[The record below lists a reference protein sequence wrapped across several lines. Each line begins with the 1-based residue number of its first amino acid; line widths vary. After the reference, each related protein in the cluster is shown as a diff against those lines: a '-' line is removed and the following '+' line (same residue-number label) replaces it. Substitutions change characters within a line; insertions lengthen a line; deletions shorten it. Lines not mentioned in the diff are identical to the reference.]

1 MSQRLGPIQ
10 NRILAM
16 NIAGMTLVLLLV
28 VSGQIQAQYGAPTDG
43 EWPTYG
49 GDLGSTKYSPLDQI
63 NAENFGELEV
73 AWRWRS
79 IDGFLSVTT
88 PTGGEWSTDS
98 RVIFSDL
105 DQRDPNRWR
114 DSLAPTITNFKATP
128 LMIGGRI
135 FINMPT
141 SVTAAVDAESGE
153 TLWVLNPKSYE
164 EGTTTMTARWNQRG
178 VAYWANGPERTD
190 ERILFGTGNGY
201 LLCVDAKTG
210 RPCLDFGVNGRRDL
224 MADIPRAQRDER
236 DWLNALLYSVQSPPI
251 VFGDT
256 VVTPMSLS
264 SYNNRKETP
273 PGWMRGFDIKSGETQ
288 WTFHTIPQGDEFGN
302 DTWGGD
308 SWRETGKVG
317 VWTMMSIDSELGY
330 IYLPLNTAAPDYYGG
345 HRPGRNLYAES
356 LVALDLETG
365 ERVWHF
371 QMVHHGLWDY
381 DLPAAPN
388 LLDITVDGRPIKAVA
403 QITKQGFIF
412 VFDRV
417 TGEPVWPIE
426 ERPVSTETDID
437 GEVPWPTQ
445 PFPTKP
451 APFDY
456 QGVTIEGLV
465 NFPPEIR
472 DFPIKAIE
480 PFRIGPLYTPHSQR
494 GTIVRPGF
502 SAGSWSGAAVDP
514 ETGIL
519 YVPSTNRFTV
529 KQLRRP
535 EPDEETTLRMLERR
549 PGDLPQMPQGLPL
562 FKPPYSRMTAIDM
575 NTSEHIWMT
584 PMGDGDRIRNLPLL
598 RDLNLPPLGG
608 DSSRAGPVLTKTL
621 LIYALTAGG
630 TDNGPRL
637 VAVDKTSGTEIA
649 SIDLPGGA
657 IGTPM
662 TYMMNDRQYI
672 ALTVGGS
679 RVPELIAF
687 ALPESNVTK

>member
-1 MSQRLGPIQ
+1 MKILGV
-10 NRILAM
+10 
-16 NIAGMTLVLLLV
+16 TLVLLLV
-28 VSGQIQAQYGAPTDG
+28 VLGPTHAQYGAPTDG

-63 NAENFGELEV
+63 NASNFSKLEI

-79 IDGFLSVTT
+79 TDGFLSVTT
-88 PTGGEWSTDS
+88 PDGGEWSADS
-98 RVIFSDL
+98 RVIFSEL
-105 DQRDPNRWR
+105 DQRDPGRWR
-114 DSLAPTITNFKATP
+114 DALPPTITNFKATP
-128 LMIGGRI
+128 LMVDGRI

-141 SVTAAVDAESGE
+141 SVTASIDAQTGK

-178 VAYWANGPERTD
+178 VAYWANGPDRTD
-190 ERILFGTGNGY
+190 ERVLFGTGNGY
-201 LLCVDAKTG
+201 LMCADAKTG
-210 RPCLDFGVNGRRDL
+210 HPCLDFGDNGRRDL
-224 MADIPRAQRDER
+224 MANIPRARREDR

-264 SYNNRKETP
+264 SYNNRRETP
-273 PGWMRGFDIKSGETQ
+273 PGWMRGFDVKSGETR

-317 VWTMMSIDSELGY
+317 VWTMMSIDRELGY

-365 ERVWHF
+365 HRVWHF
-371 QMVHHGLWDY
+371 QVVHHGLWDY

-388 LLDITVDGRPIKAVA
+388 LLDITVDGRSIKAVA

-426 ERPVSTETDID
+426 ERQVPTDTDIE

-445 PFPTKP
+445 PFPTRP
-451 APFDY
+451 SPFDY
-456 QGVTIEGLV
+456 QGVTIEDLV
-465 NFPPEIR
+465 DFSPEIR
-472 DFPIKAIE
+472 DLAIQAVE

-494 GTIVRPGF
+494 GTVVRPGF

-514 ETGIL
+514 ETGVM

-535 EPDEETTLRMLERR
+535 EPGEETTLRMLERR

-575 NTSEHIWMT
+575 NTGEHIWMK
-584 PMGDGDRIRNLPLL
+584 PMGNGDRIRNLPLL
-598 RDLNLPPLGG
+598 RDLNLPALGG

-630 TDNGPRL
+630 TENGPRL
-637 VAVDKTSGTEIA
+637 VAADKTSGVEIA

-662 TYMMNDRQYI
+662 TYMVNNRQYI

-679 RVPELIAF
+679 RVPELLAL
-687 ALPESNVTK
+687 ALPRSNINE

>member
-1 MSQRLGPIQ
+1 MKT
-10 NRILAM
+10 
-16 NIAGMTLVLLLV
+16 AGITLVLVLV
-28 VSGQIQAQYGAPTDG
+28 VAGQMQAQYGAPTDG

-73 AWRWRS
+73 AWRWQS

-98 RVIFSDL
+98 RVIFSEL

-128 LMIGGRI
+128 LMVGGRI

-141 SVTAAVDAESGE
+141 SITAAVDAESGD

-190 ERILFGTGNGY
+190 ERVLFGTGNGY

-273 PGWMRGFDIKSGETQ
+273 PGWMRGFDIKSGETR

-365 ERVWHF
+365 ERMWHF

-426 ERPVSTETDID
+426 ERPVSTETDIE

-456 QGVTIEGLV
+456 QGVTIEDLV
-465 NFPPEIR
+465 NFTPQIR
-472 DFPIKAIE
+472 DFAIKAIE

-549 PGDLPQMPQGLPL
+549 PGNLPQMPQGLPL

-637 VAVDKTSGTEIA
+637 VAVDKTSGAEIA

-687 ALPESNVTK
+687 ALPDK